1 MTDFNTTINRK
12 NTHSVKWDDIDS
24 SYNIQHGS
32 DILPM
37 WIADMD
43 FSAPNSVI
51 NALKDR
57 IQHGVFG
64 YTFLDDDGKSAI
76 QQWVKKKHDWDI
88 ERSWIH
94 VHSGVVSALASIIDT
109 FTQEKDGVLITPP
122 VYPPFAHLPEN
133 MGRELIECNLVE
145 DNGDYSIDFHA
156 FEQALKKNV
165 KVFLLCNPHNPGGI
179 VWKDDVLHKIVAL
192 CETYNVLIVSD
203 EIHSDLV
210 FSDYKHTPL
219 SKIAKGYNG
228 HIITCIAPTKTFNLA
243 GIQTAFT
250 VASNDKIND
259 KLSKYKKKIG
269 IMGTDRL
276 SPFAEVAI
284 RAAYKDG
291 EIWIQDLL
299 DTVSQNMDYVIN
311 ELEAYIPGIKIKK
324 PESTYL
330 LWIDYRNLGIEEE
343 EIMSKLLNLGGLA
356 LEPGSKYGDTGK
368 GFLRMNVAC
377 SYETVKEAVS
387 RFKRAVSVIH

>member
-1 MTDFNTTINRK
+1 MTDFKTTINRK

-64 YTFLDDDGKSAI
+64 YTFLDDDGKGAV

-88 ERSWIH
+88 EKSWIH

-179 VWKDDVLHKIVAL
+179 VWKDDVLHKIVTL

-210 FSDYKHTPL
+210 FSDYKHTPFF
-219 SKIAKGYNG
+219 
-228 HIITCIAPTKTFNLA
+228 TFNFFQFN
-243 GIQTAFT
+243 I
-250 VASNDKIND
+250 V
-259 KLSKYKKKIG
+259 
-269 IMGTDRL
+269 
-276 SPFAEVAI
+276 
-284 RAAYKDG
+284 
-291 EIWIQDLL
+291 
-299 DTVSQNMDYVIN
+299 
-311 ELEAYIPGIKIKK
+311 
-324 PESTYL
+324 
-330 LWIDYRNLGIEEE
+330 
-343 EIMSKLLNLGGLA
+343 
-356 LEPGSKYGDTGK
+356 
-368 GFLRMNVAC
+368 
-377 SYETVKEAVS
+377 
-387 RFKRAVSVIH
+387 